1 MLAESVIYSDIDP
14 FFEFPP
20 QAYAVV
26 GEGVPPFE
34 LFERGKYVTRTAPY
48 DTADTSPDILPE
60 FDLEVMAQDETPYQ
74 TMEYNQLALQLFQM
88 GFFRA
93 DMAEQALRCLE
104 LMEFKNKD
112 QLASVIRQGQQRTRQ
127 VAWLQR
133 QLLTAVQLLDAKQGT
148 SLAQALEQEMNGGEA
163 PDVGAVKAGSA
174 PDAMERQRK
183 QSREAVRPR

>member
-1 MLAESVIYSDIDP
+1 MSD
-14 FFEFPP
+14 
-20 QAYAVV
+20 
-26 GEGVPPFE
+26 GVE
-34 LFERGKYVTRTAPY
+34 
-48 DTADTSPDILPE
+48 TSYRVPV
-60 FDLEVMAQDETPYQ
+60 FDLEISAQQENPYK

-88 GFFRA
+88 GFFRE
-93 DMAEQALRCLE
+93 DMAPQALRCLE

>member
-1 MLAESVIYSDIDP
+1 
-14 FFEFPP
+14 
-20 QAYAVV
+20 
-26 GEGVPPFE
+26 
-34 LFERGKYVTRTAPY
+34 
-48 DTADTSPDILPE
+48 
-60 FDLEVMAQDETPYQ
+60 
-74 TMEYNQLALQLFQM
+74 MEYNQLALQLFQM

-133 QLLTAVQLLDAKQGT
+133 QLLTAEQLLDAKQGT

-183 QSREAVRPR
+183 QSRETVRPR